1 MDEFCST
8 LDRDTAKIVAF
19 NLQKLARQ
27 NGKAVIAATTHD
39 DLFED
44 LAPNVLVHK
53 RYGKEI
59 TIRYHNKALPR
70 QCSLTQEMHVE
81 QGSLQDYKALSQF
94 HYRAGHCPAPRKIF
108 ALKRREE
115 VCGVIVYSFPS
126 PVTFGRS
133 KVWKGNL
140 QQLQKE
146 VSTISRVVVHP
157 KYRSIGL
164 GVKLVRETLCEA
176 GTTCVEAVAVMA
188 RYNPFFEIAG
198 MRKIAESKPNVHVT
212 AALEKFEML
221 GFDVSLLSGLSYGE
235 CVVSEVGRDP
245 ILNVL
250 EELSLKDGGVRR
262 RLVSLRNVY
271 PKHGEFMAKLV
282 ELDVA
287 GLAKALKRLSF
298 LSQTKV
304 YLFWCKNSLFK

>member
-1 MDEFCST
+1 M
-8 LDRDTAKIVAF
+8 
-19 NLQKLARQ
+19 
-27 NGKAVIAATTHD
+27 
-39 DLFED
+39 
-44 LAPNVLVHK
+44 HK

-59 TIRYHNKALPR
+59 TIRYSNKALP
-70 QCSLTQEMHVE
+70 QECSLAQEMHVE
-81 QGSLQDYKALSQF
+81 QGSLQDYKTLSQF

-108 ALKRREE
+108 VLKRREE

-146 VSTISRVVVHP
+146 VSTISRVVIHP

-164 GVKLVRETLCEA
+164 GVKLVSETLCEA

-188 RYNPFFEIAG
+188 RYNPFFEMAG
-198 MRKIAESKPNVHVT
+198 MRKITESKPST
-212 AALEKFEML
+212 AVVEALGKLEAL
-221 GFDVSLLSGLSYGE
+221 GLDMSLLSGLSYGE
-235 CVVSEVGRDP
+235 RVVSEVGREP
-245 ILNVL
+245 ILGVL

-262 RLVSLRNVY
+262 RLVGSRNIY

-298 LSQTKV
+298 LAQTKA
-304 YLFWCKNSLFK
+304 YLFWSKKQSF